1 MLFITII
8 KKLLPFMNNLAFSI
22 AKTII
27 NGFDRHIHLF
37 IEITQSAQQRFQNCQ
52 WSEVQKAAK
61 ARTTFYEQR
70 VKETFDTI
78 KQDFFIDSL
87 DDELWL
93 QVKIEYIHLLA
104 EHNQPELAETFYNSV
119 FCRLF
124 ERKYYH
130 NDYIF
135 VESTAQRLDDRPTPA
150 IYTSYKPAE
159 KGLKQTICDIMNFHK
174 SSMPFVDLNAD
185 VEILIQAF
193 RRKAHKTRF
202 KLEDL
207 QFDILNFTFYRNKG
221 AYLIGRVLS
230 PAGETPFIV
239 SVLNNEQGGL
249 YIDALLSKSEDMA
262 VVFGFARAYFFV
274 DCLHPYA
281 LVNFLQSLMPHKTKA
296 DLYSAIGFHKQ
307 GKTQFYRDFLNH
319 LDSSD
324 DKLTLAPGIKGMV
337 MSVFTLPSYPYV
349 FKIIK
354 DKFSPSKNMT
364 RADVKGKYRLVKLH
378 DRVGRMADT
387 MEYSEVAFPKDR
399 FNEELLAELH
409 KVAPSLIRYED
420 DLLIIEHLY
429 IERRMVP
436 LNLYL
441 AQANDK
447 EIEEALY
454 GYGQAIKQL
463 ISANIFPGDMLL
475 KNFGVTRHGRVI
487 FYDYDEITYMDE
499 VNFRVKPVAV
509 TEEQIY
515 AAEPWYSVDPG
526 DMFPEEL
533 ATFALANPKYLK
545 AFKIHHEDLL
555 TAQYWQQCQAN
566 VAAGIYEDV
575 YPYPDKF
582 RFCEMRK
589 TSKS

>member
-1 MLFITII
+1 
-8 KKLLPFMNNLAFSI
+8 MNNLAFSI
-22 AKTII
+22 ANTII
-27 NGFDRHIHLF
+27 TGFDRHIHLF
-37 IEITQSAQQRFQNCQ
+37 IEITQSAQQRFQQCQ
-52 WSEVQKAAK
+52 WREIQQSAK

-70 VKETFDTI
+70 VNETFDII
-78 KQDFFIDSL
+78 KQDFLIESL

-93 QVKIEYIHLLA
+93 QVKRDFIKLLTD
-104 EHNQPELAETFYNSV
+104 HKQPELAETFYNSV

-135 VESTAQRLDDRPTPA
+135 VESTAQRLDDRPTPE
-150 IYTSYKPAE
+150 IYTSYMPAE
-159 KGLKQTICDIMNFHK
+159 KGLKQTICDIMNAHK
-174 SSMPFVDLNAD
+174 STVPFVDLDAD
-185 VEILIQAF
+185 VEVLIKAF

-207 QFDILNFTFYRNKG
+207 QFDILDFTFYRNKG

-239 SVLNNEQGGL
+239 CVLNNEKGGL

-274 DCLHPYA
+274 DCQHPYA

-324 DKLTLAPGIKGMV
+324 DKFELAAGIKGMV

-364 RADVKGKYRLVKLH
+364 RADVKEKYHLVKLH

-387 MEYSEVAFPKDR
+387 MEYSEVAFPKSR
-399 FNEELLAELH
+399 FNDELLEELH

-420 DLLIIEHLY
+420 DLLIISHLY

-441 AQANDK
+441 AKANDA
-447 EIEEALY
+447 EIEGALY
-454 GYGQAIKQL
+454 GYGKAIKQL
-463 ISANIFPGDMLL
+463 ISADIFPGDMLL

-499 VNFRVKPVAV
+499 VNFRIKPVAV

-515 AAEPWYSVDPG
+515 AAEPWYSVAPG

-545 AFKIHHEDLL
+545 AFKMHHEDLL
-555 TAQYWQQCQAN
+555 TASYWQQCQKN
-566 VAAGIYEDV
+566 VADGIYEDV
-575 YPYPDKF
+575 YPYPEKF
-582 RFCEMRK
+582 RFSSMRES
-589 TSKS
+589 SK